1 MYPDQDTGAAARANA
16 GPRRRTTSRHFK
28 PSHRK
33 PRTTPPAERA
43 VEKASN
49 AREARDDEPQ
59 VLREESET
67 EFARPAP
74 RPALQEEEPSPEPQE
89 RRVGGSPIS
98 KALDHVQHIIDELR
112 GALDEMELVQ
122 ELLEEAERQ
131 QIDDDREIKSLQRAL
146 DRLHRSKDGF
156 RSQSAQREA
165 DRR

>member
-1 MYPDQDTGAAARANA
+1 
-16 GPRRRTTSRHFK
+16 
-28 PSHRK
+28 
-33 PRTTPPAERA
+33 
-43 VEKASN
+43 
-49 AREARDDEPQ
+49 
-59 VLREESET
+59 
-67 EFARPAP
+67 
-74 RPALQEEEPSPEPQE
+74 
-89 RRVGGSPIS
+89 
-98 KALDHVQHIIDELR
+98 LDHVQHIIDELR